1 MLFFCLFF
9 CRYFYNSLF
18 RLQELTW
25 VETLV
30 KILQFFRFPPSPK
43 ALSLHCLFTCPLL
56 YPVYF
61 SPKNAWS
68 YFKKK
73 NWYRFFWS
81 FHVSCTFRFRMA
93 HGNRRTWALL
103 SCSVYFVRIPLPFEL
118 IFLQQCNK
126 IYRLTSKRLLFWCY
140 SPCPEDSEKDCCS
153 NKIKTCYYLLHMQ
166 ALKKALDWWS
176 GLFLLYNSSQC
187 LAICNVLALTT
198 TSCSLQY
205 GYEIFMLVRKCY
217 CDN

>member
-1 MLFFCLFF
+1 MLFFFHFF

-18 RLQELTW
+18 CLQELTW

-30 KILQFFRFPPSPK
+30 KILLSLSPK
-43 ALSLHCLFTCPLL
+43 SQSTFIALFVYLSFALSSLFLHKKCMVLFQEEKLVPFLLKFSRFMYISLSNGTREPKDVSFTFVQCLFC
-56 YPVYF
+56 
-61 SPKNAWS
+61 KN
-68 YFKKK
+68 
-73 NWYRFFWS
+73 S
-81 FHVSCTFRFRMA
+81 FAFRA
-93 HGNRRTWALL
+93 D
-103 SCSVYFVRIPLPFEL
+103 
-118 IFLQQCNK
+118 FLQQCNK

-187 LAICNVLALTT
+187 LAICNVLGLTT

-205 GYEIFMLVRKCY
+205 GYEIFMFVRKCY

>member
-73 NWYRFFWS
+73 NWYRFCWS

-126 IYRLTSKRLLFWCY
+126 IYRLISKRLLFWCY

-153 NKIKTCYYLLHMQ
+153 NKIKTCYYLLHINAGIEKGTRLMKRIVS
-166 ALKKALDWWS
+166 ALQFFSMFSDLQCT
-176 GLFLLYNSSQC
+176 SS
-187 LAICNVLALTT
+187 CNN
-198 TSCSLQY
+198 
-205 GYEIFMLVRKCY
+205 FMFRAVWLWNIYV
-217 CDN
+217 DT

>member
-61 SPKNAWS
+61 SPQNAWS

-73 NWYRFFWS
+73 NWYRFCWS

-140 SPCPEDSEKDCCS
+140 SPRPEDSEKDCCS
-153 NKIKTCYYLLHMQ
+153 NKIKTCYYLLHINAGIEKGTRLMKRIVS
-166 ALKKALDWWS
+166 ALQFFSMFSDLQCTS
-176 GLFLLYNSSQC
+176 SYND
-187 LAICNVLALTT
+187 
-198 TSCSLQY
+198 
-205 GYEIFMLVRKCY
+205 FMFFTVWLWNIYVGT
-217 CDN
+217 